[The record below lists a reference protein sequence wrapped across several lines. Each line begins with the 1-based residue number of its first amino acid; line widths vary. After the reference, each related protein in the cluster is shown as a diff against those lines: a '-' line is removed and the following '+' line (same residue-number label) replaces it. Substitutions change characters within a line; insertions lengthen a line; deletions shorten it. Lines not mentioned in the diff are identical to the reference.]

1 MLEDYNVQWRRKP
14 VISTV
19 VRSNSCTISSMNQ
32 TTPSHQDPETIWR
45 PDVTVACIVPQD
57 GRFLL
62 VEESVRGEL
71 VLNQPAG
78 HLEPDESLLDAARR
92 ETLEETG
99 WRVELTDFIGVY
111 QWTNDGGDR
120 HFLRFAFAARPLA
133 HDAERSLDHG
143 IVRVLWL
150 TRAEVAAA
158 HARLRSPMV
167 LRCVDDWLSG
177 KRLPLDAVTCLLAD
191 AESPCLQSP

>member
-1 MLEDYNVQWRRKP
+1 M
-14 VISTV
+14 I
-19 VRSNSCTISSMNQ
+19 Q
-32 TTPSHQDPETIWR
+32 TTPYYQDPETIWR
-45 PDVTVACIVPQD
+45 PDVTVACIVPQGD
-57 GRFLL
+57 RFLL

-78 HLEPDESLLDAARR
+78 HLEPEESLLDAARR

-111 QWTNDGGDR
+111 QWTNGDGDR
-120 HFLRFAFAARPLA
+120 HFLRFAFAAKPLVHDTQRPL
-133 HDAERSLDHG
+133 DDG
-143 IVRVLWL
+143 IVRALWL

-158 HARLRSPMV
+158 KQRLRSPMV
-167 LRCVDDWLSG
+167 LRCVDDWLAG

-191 AESPCLQSP
+191 AGSR